1 MKIEKKFDAVMT
13 MREIRDA
20 ISREIQGM
28 SFEQQ
33 QEYMKQQIKPRREEI
48 ERAASKAQLPF

>member
-1 MKIEKKFDAVMT
+1 MKAEKKFDAVMT

-33 QEYMKQQIKPRREEI
+33 REYMKKQLESRPEGDREE
-48 ERAASKAQLPF
+48 RTQKRSN

>member
-1 MKIEKKFDAVMT
+1 MKTEKKFDAVTT

-33 QEYMKQQIKPRREEI
+33 REYMNQQLKSRREGDREG
-48 ERAASKAQLPF
+48 RPQKQSN

>member
-1 MKIEKKFDAVMT
+1 MKTEKNFDAVMT

-20 ISREIQGM
+20 IGREIQGM

-33 QEYMKQQIKPRREEI
+33 QEYMKRQLRPRCEGDREE
-48 ERAASKAQLPF
+48 RNRKQPN

>member
-1 MKIEKKFDAVMT
+1 MKTEKKFDAVRN

-28 SFEQQ
+28 SFEEQE
-33 QEYMKQQIKPRREEI
+33 EYMKKQLRPRREGDQEG
-48 ERAASKAQLPF
+48 RNRRQPN

>member
-13 MREIRDA
+13 MREIREA
-20 ISREIQGM
+20 ISSEIQGM

-33 QEYMKQQIKPRREEI
+33 REYMKKQLRVRRESDSEQ
-48 ERAASKAQLPF
+48 RTQKQPN

>member
-1 MKIEKKFDAVMT
+1 MKTEKKFDAVMT

-20 ISREIQGM
+20 IRREIQGM

-33 QEYMKQQIKPRREEI
+33 REYMKQQLKSRREGDREA
-48 ERAASKAQLPF
+48 RTKKQSN

>member
-13 MREIRDA
+13 MREIREA

-33 QEYMKQQIKPRREEI
+33 REYMKKQLRVRRESDSEQ
-48 ERAASKAQLPF
+48 RTQKQPN

>member
-1 MKIEKKFDAVMT
+1 MKTEKKFDAVMA

-33 QEYMKQQIKPRREEI
+33 REYMKKQLKSRPEGDREE
-48 ERAASKAQLPF
+48 RTQKRSN

>member
-1 MKIEKKFDAVMT
+1 MKTEKKFDAVMT

-33 QEYMKQQIKPRREEI
+33 REYMRKQLKSRSEGDREGCNRR
-48 ERAASKAQLPF
+48 QPN

>member
-1 MKIEKKFDAVMT
+1 MKTEKKFDAVMT

-33 QEYMKQQIKPRREEI
+33 QEYMKKQLRPRHDGDRDEPTQK
-48 ERAASKAQLPF
+48 RSN